1 MSNQKIR
8 IMIVEDDEQYS
19 EFLAKALQ
27 KPEHKIIVV
36 HDSSKAIP
44 QAELAIP
51 HIFLIDLMMPPPD
64 GFRLCRLLRVHHNFK
79 QTPILIVTALDNTD
93 SKIVAIGAGAN
104 GYLVKPFSADEL
116 VSLVDQLL
124 GAKP

>member
-1 MSNQKIR
+1 MTNPKIR

-19 EFLAKALQ
+19 AFLAKALE
-27 KPEHKIIVV
+27 KGAYETIVV
-36 HDSSKAIP
+36 HNSSKAIP
-44 QAELAIP
+44 QAEISTP

-64 GFRLCRLLRVHHNFK
+64 GFRLCRMLRGHPNFR

-116 VSLVDQLL
+116 LARVKELL
-124 GAKP
+124 GT